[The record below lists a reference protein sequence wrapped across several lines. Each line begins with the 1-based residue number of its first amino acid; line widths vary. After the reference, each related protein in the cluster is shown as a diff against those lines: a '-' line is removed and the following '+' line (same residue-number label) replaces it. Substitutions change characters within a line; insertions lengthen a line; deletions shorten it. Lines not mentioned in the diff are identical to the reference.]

1 VGEIVSEEEV
11 VRKVSGLMATIDD
24 VKRYAELG
32 ASMVD
37 FATIIVASLA
47 AALALCVA
55 QAAYDVAVGIPT
67 GSAVAFFGI
76 LVPASPYL
84 GLGVVIV
91 FSSGLVIGAL
101 WVRRRVERLAT
112 GGWRKTLEEGVP
124 GAVKLLSETDWDA
137 LLSTVRLA
145 RPAYLFYAIL
155 KVVGYSI
162 AVVFILVIGA
172 GIGGLWYVVPL
183 NLALVGVLS
192 AVGVL
197 LLTKGSLAKG
207 YQKLQSLDLLFWDL
221 RWFSSEFKR
230 AKFNQA

>member
-1 VGEIVSEEEV
+1 MSEEEV
-11 VRKVSGLMATIDD
+11 VKKVSGLMAAIDD

-37 FATIIVASLA
+37 FATIMVASLV
-47 AALALCVA
+47 AALVLSIA
-55 QAAYDVAVGIPT
+55 QSAYDVAVGFPT
-67 GSAVAFFGI
+67 GSFMTFFGAW
-76 LVPASPYL
+76 VPAGPYVS
-84 GLGVVIV
+84 LGVVLV
-91 FSSGLVIGAL
+91 FAAGFLIGAF
-101 WVRRRVERLAT
+101 WVQRRVERVVT
-112 GGWRKTLEEGVP
+112 GGWKKTLEEGVP

-162 AVVFILVIGA
+162 AVLFFLVIGGA
-172 GIGGLWYVVPL
+172 LGGLWYIVPL
-183 NLALVGVLS
+183 NLTLVGVLS
-192 AVGVL
+192 VVGVL
-197 LLTKGSLAKG
+197 FLTKGSLAKG

-230 AKFNQA
+230 AEFNQA